1 MLAQLQDAFREGIP
15 EVESECGARGR
26 EDTARSRA
34 AWVSCLPAL
43 GPAREVL
50 AGLGQA
56 KVGNTG
62 QTASQE
68 TWPGLRLG

>member
-1 MLAQLQDAFREGIP
+1 MLAHLQDAFREGIP
-15 EVESECGARGR
+15 EVEGECGACGR

-43 GPAREVL
+43 RPAREVL

-56 KVGNTG
+56 KAGNTG

-68 TWPGLRLG
+68 TWPELRLG